1 MGDPA
6 SCRILCVLSQAVMA
20 IMDNP
25 HPLETLGDSGAYG
38 PEGSIS
44 RYHNPDH
51 YTRVRVLCKSGVSSV
66 GTQHWHTIDFT
77 ITTDPARLLMT
88 VPALPALFS
97 CFTRHSIVTNLKA

>member
-1 MGDPA
+1 MGDTATMPSNRVRA
-6 SCRILCVLSQAVMA
+6 PLQAVMA

-51 YTRVRVLCKSGVSSV
+51 YTRVRFIMQVQRCSINKTSID
-66 GTQHWHTIDFT
+66 GTAVTV
-77 ITTDPARLLMT
+77 PPKPLMT
-88 VPALPALFS
+88 AY
-97 CFTRHSIVTNLKA
+97 VTFRRVVRQSSQHEAEL